1 MAAALAARWL
11 GQRSGL
17 AAFNRLLA
25 VSRPGTLLRA
35 PLSLGAHG
43 ALAFWPM
50 AAGLVVGG
58 IEAIGLMRGRR
69 YAAADLAG
77 PAMAPI

>member
-1 MAAALAARWL
+1 
-11 GQRSGL
+11 
-17 AAFNRLLA
+17 
-25 VSRPGTLLRA
+25 
-35 PLSLGAHG
+35 
-43 ALAFWPM
+43 M

-77 PAMAPI
+77 PAMAPADGAMPDPAEGW